1 MAACAHQYWLR
12 VHEDENGVGMQYT
25 NRLHHISTSLPD
37 PTKQRPSLLLFFGKQ
52 FKTRVLRALYPG
64 NTISNCRKYG
74 IANICLHPATQNDKH
89 PILIA
94 DSCPHKTQVNLRGKN
109 TCHET
114 ISHPV
119 GWIDEGDRQK
129 QQHLA
134 DYALARLLS
143 LFIDVLCIFAQDC
156 GGLAG
161 VVDMLAEW
169 TAIGSA
175 SSLPETVRPR
185 LVVITK
191 IPGDTFASEAL
202 QFRLRVLSDPKF
214 SESFSSLNVV
224 NVLGIGRGTSY
235 KHFSGLAEAL
245 QHETHL
251 IRAEKV
257 NCHALFSM
265 IHVTKFFDA
274 ALRQFAT
281 SPQTFDFIQCSREAY
296 PVSPSFQHHLS
307 TFMGLCSEHNTP
319 ASMIWDFIA
328 SIVIFDSFPPDMHM
342 FNPSEV
348 FRNLYRQ
355 SCILGIHDYATS
367 QQLDVDLVITDV
379 EAHII
384 SMFSQMKYGGQSA
397 AALRQRSLKRNLQH
411 WSSLSHTSICL
422 TCLQRNLEHYLE
434 CGHAICDDCLVAFGE
449 PTKGVE
455 YRYDLVAC
463 PFCQKEVHFQARLLP
478 PTCRVRFLGI
488 DGGGSRGIISLA
500 FMEELEKA
508 LDLPYPLQEHFDYG
522 IGTSSGGVAT
532 IGFFAKYWTPK
543 QCLAFFLKFARIIFP
558 PKRHCRYSICAILR
572 RIFAF
577 YLADGRYD
585 AVVLEKALKETL
597 GLGRVSESAK
607 SRPSG
612 MKFAV
617 TATTISDAILCLIS
631 NYHGNSPPSSNLSIR
646 QMRCYSGKRKFP
658 WSFIPYSLTMVRAR
672 CTTAAP
678 TYFTPKYLE
687 SFGTFQDG
695 GLKYNNPVRP
705 GLREGDVGCDLVL
718 SIGTGYQQKLVSPVA
733 SNVRNLL
740 QDGALARVYRA
751 SMQSLSLNGQLSW
764 EDHWHGLDEE
774 EKKRHFRLNLPLTGQ
789 EPRIDD
795 VDKMQYLRDQIY
807 HHLGDMEGIARA
819 FKAAS
824 FFFKLNGPL
833 VFEGGQ
839 YTCHGLILSRSP
851 DSRALVQSLRTSYPF
866 AQFLHQESSLGFLA
880 PNDLCELCGRFQKLI
895 TFHIRY
901 PSDRVNLQFSFSRL
915 FRRSISGFPQ
925 PMEWFVERQRL
936 NAKFG
941 LPDYRSRNERA
952 QNPTCDCELM
962 SYLDRS
968 AKLLENKR
976 AFGVQTR
983 TQNKRRRLR

>member
-1 MAACAHQYWLR
+1 MALCAHQYWLR
-12 VHEDENGVGMQYT
+12 VYQGENGVGMQHT
-25 NRLHHISTSLPD
+25 NRLRHISTSLPD
-37 PTKQRPSLLLFFGKQ
+37 PVNQRPSILFFLGKQ
-52 FKTRVLRALYPG
+52 LKTRVLRALYPG

-74 IANICLHPATQNDKH
+74 IANICLYPATQNDQH

-94 DSCPHKTQVNLRGKN
+94 DSCPDHTQAKLRGKD

-114 ISHPV
+114 INHPV
-119 GWIDEGDRQK
+119 GWLDEGDQQK

-134 DYALARLLS
+134 DHALARLFS
-143 LFIDVLCIFAQDC
+143 LFIDVLCIFSQDC
-156 GGLAG
+156 GGLDG
-161 VVDMLAEW
+161 VVDMLAGW

-175 SSLPETVRPR
+175 SSLPGAVRPR
-185 LVVITK
+185 LVVVTS
-191 IPGDTFASEAL
+191 IPGDIFASEAI
-202 QFRLRVLSDPKF
+202 QFRLRVLSDRKF

-224 NVLGIGRGTSY
+224 NVLGRGRTPSRE
-235 KHFSGLAEAL
+235 HFKGLAEAL

-251 IRAEKV
+251 TRAEKI
-257 NCHALFSM
+257 NSHTLFSM
-265 IHVTKFFDA
+265 IHITQFFDA

-281 SPQTFDFIQCSREAY
+281 SPQTFDFILCSRELC
-296 PVSPSFQHHLS
+296 PVSHSFQHHLS
-307 TFMGLCSEHNTP
+307 IFTGLCSEHNIP
-319 ASMIWDFIA
+319 ANMIWDFIA
-328 SIVIFDSFPPDMHM
+328 SVVIFDSFSPDMHM
-342 FNPSEV
+342 FNPSDV

-355 SCILGIHDYATS
+355 SCVLGIHDFANS
-367 QQLDVDLVITDV
+367 QHLDVDLITADI

-384 SMFSQMKYGGQSA
+384 SMFSHMKYGGQSA
-397 AALRQRSLKRNLQH
+397 AALRQRSLGRNFQH
-411 WSSLSHTSICL
+411 WSLLSHTSICL
-422 TCLQRNLEHYLE
+422 TCLQRNLEHHLE

-449 PTKGVE
+449 PTKG
-455 YRYDLVAC
+455 A
-463 PFCQKEVHFQARLLP
+463 EVPARLLP
-478 PTCRVRFLGI
+478 PTCRVRFLGM

-500 FMEELEKA
+500 FMEELEKT

-558 PKRHCRYSICAILR
+558 PKRGCRYSICAILR

-597 GLGRVSESAK
+597 GLGRVFDSAK

-617 TATTISDAILCLIS
+617 TATTISDATLCLIS
-631 NYHGNSPPSSNLSIR
+631 NYNGNGPPGRDSRYKHLR
-646 QMRCYSGKRKFP
+646 AKKMTDEMLL
-658 WSFIPYSLTMVRAR
+658 WEAAR

-705 GLREGDVGCDLVL
+705 GLREVRRIWGDVGCDLVL
-718 SIGTGYQQKLVSPVA
+718 SIGTGYQQKLLSPVA

-774 EKKRHFRLNLPLTGQ
+774 EKKRHFRLNLPLIGQ

-824 FFFKLNGPL
+824 FFFELNGPL

-839 YTCHGLILSRSP
+839 YTCHGSILSRSP

-895 TFHIRY
+895 KFHIRH

-925 PMEWFVERQRL
+925 PMEWFVKRQKL
-936 NAKFG
+936 DAKFG
-941 LPDYRSRNERA
+941 LPDHRSRNERA
-952 QNPTCDCELM
+952 QNLACSCELM
-962 SYLDRS
+962 RYLDRS
-968 AKLLENKR
+968 VKLSENKR
-976 AFGVQTR
+976 PLGVQTR